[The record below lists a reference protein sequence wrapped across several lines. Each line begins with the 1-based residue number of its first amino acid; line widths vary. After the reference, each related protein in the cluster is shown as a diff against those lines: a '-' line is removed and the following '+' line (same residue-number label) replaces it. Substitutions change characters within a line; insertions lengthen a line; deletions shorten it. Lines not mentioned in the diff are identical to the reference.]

1 MENDTVAGNFAMMHT
16 LFSELEAA
24 MDAESTPRMLD
35 LLVEI
40 ASVAA
45 QQDNKGFAIEILAL
59 ALHYPM
65 NPSTLDTA
73 ETLFSALETELC
85 PRVIHDASEQANEM
99 TLDDMAAYVLARAG
113 E

>member
-1 MENDTVAGNFAMMHT
+1 MMHT

-24 MDAESTPRMLD
+24 MEAELTPKMLD

-40 ASVAA
+40 ARDSV
-45 QQDNKGFAIEILAL
+45 QQDDKEFAVEILAL
-59 ALHYPM
+59 VLQYPM
-65 NPSTLDTA
+65 HVESLDLA

-85 PRVIHDASEQANEM
+85 PRVIHDACDQAERI
-99 TLDDMAAYVLARAG
+99 TLDDMVVRVLEHSA

>member
-1 MENDTVAGNFAMMHT
+1 MHT

-24 MDAESTPRMLD
+24 MAAELTPKMLD

-40 ASVAA
+40 ARDSVEQDDKEFAA
-45 QQDNKGFAIEILAL
+45 EILAL
-59 ALHYPM
+59 ALQYPM
-65 NPSTLDTA
+65 HIETLDLA

-85 PRVIHDASEQANEM
+85 PRVIHDACDQAERI
-99 TLDDMAAYVLARAG
+99 TLDDMVVRVLEHSA